1 MRIGS
6 STYSFKRFDYGN
18 SNEEDLKFTDIFQLA
33 YEYGL
38 DGLELLAVQFE
49 STEDEYVYKLK
60 RLAIEHSLDIYA
72 LSVHNNFVTPDK
84 NNRAEEIEKV
94 KKWIVIAAKLGATVV
109 RLFGGR
115 WGTIAD
121 FKELMAREG
130 NEPPLEGYSYE
141 QGIEWNVGAFK
152 ECLKTAKEYG
162 VILAIENH
170 WGLTYSAEGVLQILK
185 GVNDDE
191 WFKVILDC
199 GNFRENTYEQL
210 EALMP
215 YTIMVHAKT
224 YFGGGIFYDYNLN
237 PDYVKI
243 VRALKDH
250 GFKGYLSIEFE
261 GKASFEEG
269 IPASIQL
276 LKNAIALS

>member
-18 SNEEDLKFTDIFQLA
+18 PNEESLKLTDIFPLA
-33 YEYGL
+33 HQYGL

-49 STEDEYVYKLK
+49 SEDDEYVYTLK

-84 NNRAEEIEKV
+84 EERKAEIEKV
-94 KKWIVIAAKLGATVV
+94 RKWIRIAAKLGATVV
-109 RLFGGR
+109 RAFGGR
-115 WGTIAD
+115 WGTITD

-130 NEPPLEGYSYE
+130 KEPPLEGYSYE
-141 QGIEWNVGAFK
+141 QGIDWNIEAFK
-152 ECLKTAKEYG
+152 ECLKTAREYG
-162 VILAIENH
+162 IILAIENH
-170 WGLTYSAEGVLQILK
+170 WGLTYSSEGVLQILN
-185 GVNDDE
+185 GVNDE

-199 GNFRENTYEQL
+199 GNFREDTYEQL

-237 PDYVKI
+237 PDYVRI
-243 VRALKDH
+243 IRALKSC

-261 GKASFEEG
+261 GKAPFEEG
-269 IPASIQL
+269 ILASIQL